1 MGCMVDAGA
10 LVGAGELVTG
20 GTRGSTPFS
29 SRMTISSAVTRV
41 TTPLLAWTAVTTPE
55 SQAALYS
62 MPVPTMG
69 ASGLSSGTA

>member
-1 MGCMVDAGA
+1 MLMQVPWLERANLERWYA
-10 LVGAGELVTG
+10 WL
-20 GTRGSTPFS
+20 SPFS
-29 SRMTISSAVTRV
+29 SRITISSAVTRV
-41 TTPLLAWTAVTTPE
+41 TTPFCLDSITTPE